1 MGDAE
6 MRDGAP
12 LTSVLDKDTADVTDS
27 DFNLRAEA
35 VVDAAAEAARE
46 ARLAEEAQLEDVM
59 LPPPDDDVVRRYN
72 VDDIAD
78 RARFIPVRLTLK
90 ERKTLRL
97 VSAALDVSEYTDK
110 ARGHAPVC
118 VCVCVCASVCLCA
131 PRSEADG
138 CSSRLQVDVLT
149 YGSRAKRIHKQLL
162 DVCAILSGLYVAAD
176 YRGGQKLVKDREFV
190 QNEEW
195 FRTAFELARRYKVG
209 VRPRARAC
217 DPTCVC
223 VCVCVRARA
232 RVCVRVPDRPFPYT
246 RAHAHTHAHTHARR
260 S

>member
-110 ARGHAPVC
+110 ACGHAPVC
-118 VCVCVCASVCLCA
+118 VCVFASVRLCA
-131 PRSEADG
+131 CVHRAVRLTAVPLAYRSTCSPTARGPSAFTSSCSTCAPSSAACMSPRTTAEAR
-138 CSSRLQVDVLT
+138 SS
-149 YGSRAKRIHKQLL
+149 
-162 DVCAILSGLYVAAD
+162 
-176 YRGGQKLVKDREFV
+176 
-190 QNEEW
+190 
-195 FRTAFELARRYKVG
+195 
-209 VRPRARAC
+209 
-217 DPTCVC
+217 
-223 VCVCVRARA
+223 
-232 RVCVRVPDRPFPYT
+232 
-246 RAHAHTHAHTHARR
+246 
-260 S
+260 